1 MLVITSLF
9 LIPVGTMYANLVAKL
24 RFLFKTVSLKD
35 HIPLSITAPDRGLTF
50 SVYQSK
56 RDSVFFKNNKSN
68 LP

>member
-1 MLVITSLF
+1 
-9 LIPVGTMYANLVAKL
+9 MYANLIAKL

-35 HIPLSITAPDRGLTF
+35 HIPLSLTAPDRGLAF